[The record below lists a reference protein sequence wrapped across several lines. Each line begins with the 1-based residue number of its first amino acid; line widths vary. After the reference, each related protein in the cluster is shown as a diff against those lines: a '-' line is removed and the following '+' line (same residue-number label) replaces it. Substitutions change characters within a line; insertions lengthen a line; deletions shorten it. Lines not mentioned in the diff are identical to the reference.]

1 MKIYITYSQTDP
13 DRIISVQSLDYW
25 KQRGKTEEE
34 IDAAIDKNNQ
44 QGDRPHYDKLEVKG
58 QEALVMRFLLGDG
71 QYQTHRNIT
80 NVYNAIRE
88 LNDTL
93 ESMRQDCF
101 EACESVEEQMKK
113 LAELVPEEDR
123 D

>member
-1 MKIYITYSQTDP
+1 MTIYITYSAKEP

>member
-1 MKIYITYSQTDP
+1 MKIYITYSQTDH

-101 EACESVEEQMKK
+101 DACESVEEQMEK